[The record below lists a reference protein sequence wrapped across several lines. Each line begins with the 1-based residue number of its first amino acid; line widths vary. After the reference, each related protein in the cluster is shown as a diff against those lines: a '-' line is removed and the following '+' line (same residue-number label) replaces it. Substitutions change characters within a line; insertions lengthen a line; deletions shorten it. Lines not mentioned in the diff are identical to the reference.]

1 MSRSKELIVTP
12 LSVKYALV
20 GWLNLFNAEMSRK
33 KHWLGPRF
41 EEVGEEGVRKS
52 YSVAPAEFEKRNRFH
67 SDSDSDS
74 GYCLL
79 T

>member
-1 MSRSKELIVTP
+1 MTP

-20 GWLNLFNAEMSRK
+20 GWLTLRGAGFQ
-33 KHWLGPRF
+33 
-41 EEVGEEGVRKS
+41 EVGEEGVRKS
-52 YSVAPAEFEKRNRFH
+52 YSAAPAEFEKRNRFH